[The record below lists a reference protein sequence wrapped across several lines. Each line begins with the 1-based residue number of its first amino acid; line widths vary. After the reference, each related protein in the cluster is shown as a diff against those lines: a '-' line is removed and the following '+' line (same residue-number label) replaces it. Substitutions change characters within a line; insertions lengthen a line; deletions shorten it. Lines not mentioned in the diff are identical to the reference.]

1 MRSSDSPFLADW
13 FAISTRWLV
22 LVGIMAAFSLGPG
35 LKALHL
41 VLLLLLVGWNVTVS
55 VFAITNRRFSN
66 HRLINIAVDWIS
78 SVVFFLVG
86 GGLTGGLVWVGILVL
101 ATAAIYY
108 EWRGT
113 LAAAAG
119 LILVQGF
126 SAYLAGFDWLWI
138 ALLGV
143 GTLAAS
149 VLMGVLSRLLM
160 IFVRQNYQRL
170 QASRREGEKRAQRQE
185 RERLQAFYSM
195 VETLSASINYQVVL
209 DTTLD
214 LSAAI
219 VGETAAENLV
229 SAVLLFS
236 ESGLSIEASR
246 KMPAAD
252 QRQQLAGTRGVLA
265 EVIQSGEPALVDQPG
280 QDPELGL
287 LISVRACQSALLLP
301 LRRGLNAFGLML
313 YAHPDSEIFTQE
325 QADSLQMISHQAV
338 IAIQNARLFQDLELE
353 KARME
358 EAQEEARKKLA
369 RDLHDGPIQTASAI
383 VMRTSLARKMLERD
397 AAQAETEMARV
408 EDLAR
413 RNTQEL
419 RHMLF
424 TLRPLVLENEGLE
437 AALKAMAEKMH
448 DTYQQNVLI
457 DVDPALISQLEMGKQ
472 TVIFYLAEEAVN
484 NARKHAEAQHIWVR
498 FKRLPRDPEIAVLE
512 IADDGKGFDTAEVNN
527 QYDRRGSLGMV
538 NLRER
543 TDMVNGLL
551 KLQSAVGKGTRVQVI
566 IPLSEDAADRLQRGL
581 PVS

>member
-22 LVGIMAAFSLGPG
+22 LVGVMTAFSLGPG

-41 VLLLLLVGWNVTVS
+41 VLITLLVGWNVTVS

-66 HRLINIAVDWIS
+66 HRLINIAVDWVS
-78 SVVFFLVG
+78 SVVLFLVG
-86 GGLTGGLVWVGILVL
+86 GGLTGGLLWVGVLVL

-108 EWRGT
+108 EWRGALGAAGALILAQG
-113 LAAAAG
+113 LAA
-119 LILVQGF
+119 F
-126 SAYLAGFDWLWI
+126 LAGFDWPWI
-138 ALLGV
+138 ALLG
-143 GTLAAS
+143 GGIIATS

-170 QASRREGEKRAQRQE
+170 QATRREGEKRAQRQE
-185 RERLQAFYSM
+185 RERLQAFYGM

-219 VGETAAENLV
+219 VGETAAEGLV

-246 KMPAAD
+246 KMSAAD
-252 QRQQLAGTRGVLA
+252 QRQQLAGSRGVLA

-287 LISVRACQSALLLP
+287 LVSVRACQSALLLP

-397 AAQAETEMARV
+397 TAQAETEMARV

-437 AALKAMAEKMH
+437 AALKAMAEKMR
-448 DTYQQNVLI
+448 DTYQQNVLV

-472 TVIFYLAEEAVN
+472 TVVFYLAEEAVN

-551 KLQSAVGKGTRVQVI
+551 KLQSALGKGTRVQVI

-581 PVS
+581 PVN

>member
-22 LVGIMAAFSLGPG
+22 LVGVMAAFSLGPG

-41 VLLLLLVGWNVTVS
+41 VLIILLVGWNVTVS
-55 VFAITNRRFSN
+55 VFAISNRRFSN
-66 HRLINIAVDWIS
+66 HRLINIAVDWAS
-78 SVVFFLVG
+78 SVVLFLVG
-86 GGLTGGLVWVGILVL
+86 GGLTGGLLWVGILVL

-108 EWRGT
+108 EWRGA
-113 LAAAAG
+113 LGAAAA
-119 LILVQGF
+119 LILAQGL
-126 SAYLAGFDWLWI
+126 SAYLAGFDWPWI
-138 ALLGV
+138 VLLGV
-143 GTLAAS
+143 GTIATG

-160 IFVRQNYQRL
+160 SFVRQNYQRL

-185 RERLQAFYSM
+185 RERLQAFYGM
-195 VETLSASINYQVVL
+195 VENLSASINYQVVL

-219 VGETAAENLV
+219 VGEAAAEELV

-236 ESGLSIEASR
+236 ESGLTVEASR
-246 KMPAAD
+246 KMSAAD

-265 EVIQSGEPALVDQPG
+265 EVIQSAEPALVDQPG
-280 QDPELGL
+280 EDPELGQ
-287 LISVRACQSALLLP
+287 LISIRACQSALLLP

-313 YAHPDSEIFTQE
+313 YAHPNSEIFTQE

-353 KARME
+353 KVRME

-397 AAQAETEMARV
+397 MAQAETEMARV

-437 AALKAMAEKMH
+437 AALKAMAEKMR
-448 DTYQQNVLI
+448 DTYQQNVLV

-472 TVIFYLAEEAVN
+472 TVVFYLAEEAVN

-551 KLQSAVGKGTRVQVI
+551 KLQSAIGKGTRVQVI
-566 IPLSEDAADRLQRGL
+566 MPLSEDAADRLQRGL
-581 PVS
+581 PAN

>member
-22 LVGIMAAFSLGPG
+22 LVGVMTAFSLGPG

-41 VLLLLLVGWNVTVS
+41 VLITLLVGWNVTVS

-66 HRLINIAVDWIS
+66 HRLINIAVDWVS
-78 SVVFFLVG
+78 SVVLFLVG
-86 GGLTGGLVWVGILVL
+86 GGLTGGLLWVGVLVL

-108 EWRGT
+108 EWRGA
-113 LAAAAG
+113 LGAAG
-119 LILVQGF
+119 ALILAQGLA
-126 SAYLAGFDWLWI
+126 AYLAGFDWPWI

-143 GTLAAS
+143 GIIATS

-170 QASRREGEKRAQRQE
+170 QATRREGEKRAQRQE
-185 RERLQAFYSM
+185 RERLQAFYVM

-219 VGETAAENLV
+219 VGETAAEGLV

-246 KMPAAD
+246 KMSAAD
-252 QRQQLAGTRGVLA
+252 QRQQLAGSRGVLA

-287 LISVRACQSALLLP
+287 LVSVRACQSALLLP

-313 YAHPDSEIFTQE
+313 YAHPDSENFTQE

-397 AAQAETEMARV
+397 AAQVETELARV

-437 AALKAMAEKMH
+437 AALKAMAEKMR
-448 DTYQQNVLI
+448 DTYQQNVLVE
-457 DVDPALISQLEMGKQ
+457 VDPALISQLEMGKQ
-472 TVIFYLAEEAVN
+472 TVVFYLAEEAVN

-551 KLQSAVGKGTRVQVI
+551 KLQSALGKGTRVQVI

-581 PVS
+581 PVN

>member
-22 LVGIMAAFSLGPG
+22 LVGVMTAFSLGPG

-41 VLLLLLVGWNVTVS
+41 VLITLLVGWNVTVS

-66 HRLINIAVDWIS
+66 HRLINIAVDWVS
-78 SVVFFLVG
+78 SVVLFLVG
-86 GGLTGGLVWVGILVL
+86 GGLTGGLLWVGVLVL

-108 EWRGT
+108 EWRGA
-113 LAAAAG
+113 LGAAG
-119 LILVQGF
+119 ALILAQGLA
-126 SAYLAGFDWLWI
+126 AYLAGFDWPWI

-143 GTLAAS
+143 GIIATS

-424 TLRPLVLENEGLE
+424 TLRPLVLESEGLE
-437 AALKAMAEKMH
+437 AALKAMAEKMR
-448 DTYQQNVLI
+448 DTYQQNVLVE
-457 DVDPALISQLEMGKQ
+457 VDPALISQLEMGKQ
-472 TVIFYLAEEAVN
+472 TVVFYLAEEAVN

-512 IADDGKGFDTAEVNN
+512 IADDGKGFDTAEVNS

>member
-1 MRSSDSPFLADW
+1 MG
-13 FAISTRWLV
+13 V
-22 LVGIMAAFSLGPG
+22 
-35 LKALHL
+35 
-41 VLLLLLVGWNVTVS
+41 
-55 VFAITNRRFSN
+55 
-66 HRLINIAVDWIS
+66 
-78 SVVFFLVG
+78 
-86 GGLTGGLVWVGILVL
+86 LVL

-108 EWRGT
+108 EWRGA
-113 LAAAAG
+113 LGAAG
-119 LILVQGF
+119 ALILAQGLA
-126 SAYLAGFDWLWI
+126 AYLAGFDWPWI

-143 GTLAAS
+143 GIIATS

-424 TLRPLVLENEGLE
+424 TLRPLVLESEGLE
-437 AALKAMAEKMH
+437 AALKAMAEKMR
-448 DTYQQNVLI
+448 DTYQQNVLVE
-457 DVDPALISQLEMGKQ
+457 VDPALISQLEMGKQ
-472 TVIFYLAEEAVN
+472 TVVFYLAEEAVN

-512 IADDGKGFDTAEVNN
+512 IADDGKGFDTAEVNS